1 MGSAIANA
9 YIDFSKMTCSVV
21 LVRRRSNRAHQEHF
35 LRETLEFRW
44 CLHYGASVKVKTLL
58 AILAVTT
65 ANVLLAE
72 ESSAPNVADFAN
84 VTDRR
89 YRYQV
94 FAQGGHQMALE
105 VNMFMSDMLGQY
117 EKFFNNWTGKAGR
130 IVVFDNP
137 DDFRRYAG
145 DVVSLTH
152 AGLSGYCHLKTDE
165 AGNVF
170 YELVTYQDVNLWRVL
185 AHEGFHQF
193 IGYELGQQIPTW
205 LNEGMAQYFETSF
218 STGSRFNVGQV
229 SQNKLLCAQALIINK
244 KAPPVAQL
252 IQWDRATFYANANVA
267 YPMSWALV
275 YYLMN
280 SNNDRFEQSEFRRY
294 LQDLKF
300 GRAEITSFQRRFGS
314 DANRMQAG
322 FEDYILHL
330 KAQTD

>member
-1 MGSAIANA
+1 M
-9 YIDFSKMTCSVV
+9 
-21 LVRRRSNRAHQEHF
+21 L
-35 LRETLEFRW
+35 
-44 CLHYGASVKVKTLL
+44 LL
-58 AILAVTT
+58 AVLALITP
-65 ANVLLAE
+65 NILLAQD
-72 ESSAPNVADFAN
+72 SAAPNIADFAN
-84 VTDRR
+84 VTAR
-89 YRYQV
+89 RYQV

-105 VNMFMSDMLGQY
+105 VDMFISDMLGQY
-117 EKFFNNWTGKAGR
+117 EKLFNNWTGKAGR

-145 DVVSLTH
+145 NVVSLTH
-152 AGLSGYCHLKTDE
+152 AGLAGYCSLKTDE
-165 AGNVF
+165 VGNQF
-170 YELVTYQDVNLWRVL
+170 YELVTYQDANLWRVL

-218 STGSRFNVGQV
+218 TTGSRFNVGQV
-229 SQNKLLCAQALIINK
+229 SRLKLLYAQALIVNK
-244 KAPPVAQL
+244 QAPPVAQL
-252 IQWDRATFYANANVA
+252 IQWDRATFYANANVG

-275 YYLMN
+275 YYLLN

-300 GRAEITSFQRRFGS
+300 GRDDFKSFQRRFGS
-314 DANRMQAG
+314 DTNRLQAD